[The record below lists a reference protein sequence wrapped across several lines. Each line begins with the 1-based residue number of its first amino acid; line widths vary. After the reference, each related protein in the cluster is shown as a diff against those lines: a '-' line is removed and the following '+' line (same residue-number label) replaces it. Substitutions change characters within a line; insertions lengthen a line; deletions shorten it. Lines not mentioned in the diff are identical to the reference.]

1 MSLKLNNENLV
12 CIYRQDF
19 FIYHYEILY
28 KNCFPQQSLKNHTFI
43 GYTIFNKWQKFY
55 VMKNRDT

>member
-1 MSLKLNNENLV
+1 MKILFVYTDK
-12 CIYRQDF
+12 IF
-19 FIYHYEILY
+19 FIFQYEILY
-28 KNCFPQQSLKNHTFI
+28 KTCFLQQLIKNHTFI